1 MENVQPLAV
10 GEVASE
16 ELPPAGPVWN
26 GYRLAV
32 IDDAIHPPS
41 LERVPE
47 TERAAV
53 SELLMAGE
61 ETQVELAAMGVP
73 SSASADE
80 RLLALA
86 RAPGP
91 TVTTALLADHSSEAV
106 RMLEEHGSYLRL
118 IALLEEKV
126 GSVQQCDPFQALPDL
141 SACDLVLLDY
151 YLEGSSGT
159 GDLAEDVAQRVKAQ
173 QGRPHDQ
180 QIVLM
185 SSLEAVRKFRTQ
197 FREKSGIEGAAF
209 TFVAKKDLDERW
221 KVEAHLGMLARAR
234 PYAPALVSYRETLDS
249 SLEKARTDL
258 LALIDDLDIGDYAY
272 LQSQALMKD
281 GHPLG
286 EYVLWLISSQMV
298 SQAFE
303 NADMRSRQ
311 RELDR
316 LEFVGEPFAPTEPSP
331 VVATFFQSALLA
343 KNVGRLDRH
352 PRAREDGEYAKIPLV
367 QLGDVFFD
375 AGRTRAAVVLSADCD
390 LAFSPVEERAPDADT
405 PVVLVMGETVR
416 LKDGDGSDGP
426 HTAGMIHQGEIYRIN
441 WNFSKY
447 RSVRLIELATWLQ
460 DQGYSTA
467 NRDRLRPL
475 YGLKLQQQ
483 FGAHLMRVGPPL
495 TPPMTTKASGRIFV
509 CRPDRSEPEELEHGE
524 VMLSRFG
531 GLTRVRITPKLASA
545 MKTGCEQLV
554 GELEGQAGAMPE
566 GKQQNNLRTKIES
579 HQRTVDSDEFWI
591 ALLNGVDLSGP
602 GTVKQVG
609 SSCGFVLGADWA
621 DGGKLR
627 VVLEIQET
635 AAPESTT
642 SKEPALGGHDVALQA

>member
-1 MENVQPLAV
+1 MAQPAWRL
-10 GEVASE
+10 
-16 ELPPAGPVWN
+16 
-26 GYRLAV
+26 YRLAV
-32 IDDAIHPPS
+32 IDDAIHLPCLDRIPEA
-41 LERVPE
+41 ER
-47 TERAAV
+47 TAV
-53 SELLMAGE
+53 AELLEGNAE
-61 ETQVELAAMGVP
+61 ALAELAALSVP
-73 SSASADE
+73 AGASVDE
-80 RLLALA
+80 RLVALA
-86 RAPGP
+86 CAPGP
-91 TVTTALLADHSSEAV
+91 TVTTALLADRSVEGV
-106 RMLEEHGSYLRL
+106 RMVEERRSYLRL

-126 GSVQQCDPFQALPDL
+126 ESVQQCDPFQELPDL

-159 GDLAEDVAQRVKAQ
+159 GDLAEELAQRVKDQ
-173 QGRPHDQ
+173 PGRLHDQ

-185 SSLEAVRKFRTQ
+185 SSLEAVRKFRTL

-209 TFVAKKDLDERW
+209 TFVAKRDLDERW

-234 PYAPALVSYRETLDS
+234 PYAPALVSYRETLDA

-286 EYVLWLISSQMV
+286 DYVLWLISSQMV

-303 NADMRSRQ
+303 NPDMRSRQ

-343 KNVGRLDRH
+343 KNVGKLDRH
-352 PRAREDGEYAKIPLV
+352 PRAQEDGEYAAIPLV

-375 AGRTRAAVVLSADCD
+375 SGRTRAAVVLSADCD
-390 LAFSPVEERAPDADT
+390 LAFSPVRERAPDADT
-405 PVVLVMGETVR
+405 PVIFVTGETVR
-416 LKDGDGSDGP
+416 LKDGDGEEGP
-426 HTAGMIHQGEIYRIN
+426 HTAGMIHQGEVYRIN

-460 DQGYSTA
+460 GQGYSTA

-495 TPPMTTKASGRIFV
+495 TPPMTTKASGRIFI
-509 CRPDRSEPEELEHGE
+509 CSPDRSDPEELEHGE

-531 GLTRVRITPKLASA
+531 GRTRVRITPKIASA
-545 MKTGCEQLV
+545 MKNGCEQLV
-554 GELEGQAGAMPE
+554 SELEGKASAMLVARQADFR
-566 GKQQNNLRTKIES
+566 KKIES
-579 HQRTVDSDEFWI
+579 HQRTVENDAFWI
-591 ALLNGVDLSGP
+591 DLLNGVDLSGP
-602 GTVKQVG
+602 GAVKPVG

-627 VVLEIQET
+627 VVLEIEE
-635 AAPESTT
+635 AVPKEESK
-642 SKEPALGGHDVALQA
+642 SREPIPGENDLEVQT